1 MALQKLSI
9 VSLPVKDQ
17 QAALRFYRDVLGFEV
32 RSDNPFMHEN
42 ARWIEVAPA
51 GGQTTLALVTW
62 FDAMPPGSLTGLVLE
77 TDNIEAEVA
86 GLKERGFETPPIEAQ
101 MWGRFVTFQD
111 PDGNGWVLQQN
122 SPPAAWTA

>member
-1 MALQKLSI
+1 MTIQRLAI
-9 VSLPVKDQ
+9 VSIPVSDQ
-17 QAALRFYRDVLGFEV
+17 QAALRFYRDTLGFEV

-51 GGQTTLALVTW
+51 GTQTTLTLVTW
-62 FDAMPPGSLTGLVLE
+62 FDSMPAGSLTGLVLE
-77 TDNIEAEVA
+77 TDDIEAEVA
-86 GLKERGFETPPIEAQ
+86 GLRARGFETPPIEEQ

-122 SPPAAWTA
+122 APRSA